1 MNKGEEMKKTYI
13 VIMSFIFSLLL
24 SGCEEKVTK
33 EEVVKGATAKS
44 LSSIETDLKVEFE
57 MKSNGQKNN
66 SSTDISIKYIE
77 EPFLTYMKMKTLEGD
92 IELYL
97 DNESAYI
104 LPPEET
110 SWYKKSIDSVPGFA
124 ELAEN
129 NAFKEDLEKIKKFSE
144 IFTFE
149 QKEDEYILQVN
160 LKESSGKKEKELVLD
175 VLKDSMKNESFELS
189 KINNFFYYIKL
200 DKSYYVN
207 QVKIKADIDLQ
218 FDGKPAQYIINVNAD
233 YKNIN
238 TVKAFSIPQD
248 VRDKAIQQEQVEER
262 YENSLQNN
270 NAGIYPPVESAESYL
285 AFQEE
290 ITDQADNVVK
300 KLLDQISKAGSAE
313 FSVLVSDSNYSID
326 YIIHKAFNTEVPVEF
341 EEHRLA
347 LLDFLSFERSL
358 LRYIQTYNSI
368 GELDENK
375 VEVMVSDINRAK
387 DAMSAILTTT
397 LDEDYINDESSIEGF

>member
-1 MNKGEEMKKTYI
+1 MKKAYI

-24 SGCEEKVTK
+24 NGCEERVTK

-77 EPFLTYMKMKTLEGD
+77 EPFLTHMKMKTLEGD

-175 VLKDSMKNESFELS
+175 VLKDSMKNESFDLS
-189 KINNFFYYIKL
+189 KINNFYYYIKL

-218 FDGKPAQYIINVNAD
+218 FDGKPAQYIINANAD

-238 TVKAFSIPQD
+238 KVKAFSIPQD
-248 VRDKAIQQEQVEER
+248 VKDKAIQQDQVEER

-285 AFQEE
+285 AFQQEV
-290 ITDQADNVVK
+290 TDQSDNVVM

-313 FSVLVSDSNYSID
+313 FSVLVSDSNFSID
-326 YIIHKAFNTEVPVEF
+326 YIIHKAFNTEAPVEF

-347 LLDFLSFERSL
+347 LLDVLYFERSL

-387 DAMSAILTTT
+387 DAMSAILTAT
-397 LDEDYINDESSIEGF
+397 LEEDNINDGITIEGF

>member
-1 MNKGEEMKKTYI
+1 MKKTYI

-57 MKSNGQKNN
+57 MKSNGQKHN
-66 SSTDISIKYIE
+66 SSTDISIKYME

-110 SWYKKSIDSVPGFA
+110 SWYKKSIDSVPDLA

-160 LKESSGKKEKELVLD
+160 LQESSGKKEKELVLD
-175 VLKDSMKNESFELS
+175 VLKDSMKNESLELS

-248 VRDKAIQQEQVEER
+248 VREKAIQQEQVEKR

-290 ITDQADNVVK
+290 VTDQADNVVK

-397 LDEDYINDESSIEGF
+397 LEEDYIDDETSIEGF

>member
-1 MNKGEEMKKTYI
+1 MKKAYI

-24 SGCEEKVTK
+24 NGCEERVTK

-77 EPFLTYMKMKTLEGD
+77 EPFLTHMKMKTLEGD

-175 VLKDSMKNESFELS
+175 VLKDSMKNESFDLS
-189 KINNFFYYIKL
+189 KINNFYYYIKL

-218 FDGKPAQYIINVNAD
+218 FDGKPAQYIINANAD

-238 TVKAFSIPQD
+238 KVKAFSIPQD
-248 VRDKAIQQEQVEER
+248 VKDKAIQQDQVEER

-285 AFQEE
+285 AFQQEV
-290 ITDQADNVVK
+290 TDQSDNVVM

-313 FSVLVSDSNYSID
+313 FSVMVSDSNFSID
-326 YIIHKAFNTEVPVEF
+326 YIIHKAFNTEAPVEF

-347 LLDFLSFERSL
+347 LLDVLYFERSL

-368 GELDENK
+368 GELDANK

-387 DAMSAILTTT
+387 DAMSAILTST
-397 LDEDYINDESSIEGF
+397 LEEDNINDGITIEGF

>member
-1 MNKGEEMKKTYI
+1 MKKTYI
-13 VIMSFIFSLLL
+13 VIMSLIFALLL
-24 SGCEEKVTK
+24 SGCAEKVTK

-57 MKSNGQKNN
+57 MKSNGQKHN
-66 SSTDISIKYIE
+66 SSTDISIKYME

-104 LPPEET
+104 LPPQET
-110 SWYKKSIDSVPGFA
+110 SWYKKSIDSVPEFA

-129 NAFKEDLEKIKKFSE
+129 NAFTEDLEKIKKFSE

-149 QKEDEYILQVN
+149 QKDDEYILQVN
-160 LKESSGKKEKELVLD
+160 LQESSGKKEKELVLD
-175 VLKDSMKNESFELS
+175 VLKDSMKNESLELS

-218 FDGKPAQYIINVNAD
+218 FDGKPAQYIINANAE

-238 TVKAFSIPQD
+238 TVKAFSIPEE
-248 VRDKAIQQEQVEER
+248 VRDKAIQQERVEKR
-262 YENSLQNN
+262 YENSLNNN
-270 NAGIYPPVESAESYL
+270 NAGNYPTVESAESYL

-290 ITDQADNVVK
+290 ITVQADNVVV

-313 FSVLVSDSNYSID
+313 FSVLVRDSNYSID

-341 EEHRLA
+341 EDHRLA

-368 GELDENK
+368 GELDGNQ
-375 VEVMVSDINRAK
+375 VEVMVTDINRAK
-387 DAMSAILTTT
+387 DAMSAILTSILEEEMIT
-397 LDEDYINDESSIEGF
+397 DEISIEGF

>member
-1 MNKGEEMKKTYI
+1 MKKAYI

-24 SGCEEKVTK
+24 NGCEERVTK

-77 EPFLTYMKMKTLEGD
+77 EPFLTHMKMKTLEGD

-160 LKESSGKKEKELVLD
+160 LKEISGKKEKELVLD
-175 VLKDSMKNESFELS
+175 VLKDSMKNESFDLS
-189 KINNFFYYIKL
+189 KINNFYYYIKL

-218 FDGKPAQYIINVNAD
+218 FDGKPAQYIINANAD

-238 TVKAFSIPQD
+238 KVKAFSIPQD
-248 VRDKAIQQEQVEER
+248 VKDKAIQQDQVEER

-285 AFQEE
+285 AFQQEV
-290 ITDQADNVVK
+290 TDQSDNVVM

-313 FSVLVSDSNYSID
+313 FSVLVSDSNFSID
-326 YIIHKAFNTEVPVEF
+326 YIIHKAFNTEAPVEF

-347 LLDFLSFERSL
+347 LLDVLYFERSL

-387 DAMSAILTTT
+387 DAMSAILTAT
-397 LDEDYINDESSIEGF
+397 LEEDNINDGITIEGF

>member
-1 MNKGEEMKKTYI
+1 MKKSYI

-57 MKSNGQKNN
+57 MKSNGQKHN
-66 SSTDISIKYIE
+66 SSTDISIKYME
-77 EPFLTYMKMKTLEGD
+77 EPFLTFMKMKTLEGD

-110 SWYKKSIDSVPGFA
+110 SWYKKSIDSVPEFA

-160 LKESSGKKEKELVLD
+160 LQESSGKKEKELVLD
-175 VLKDSMKNESFELS
+175 VLKDSMKNESLELS

-248 VRDKAIQQEQVEER
+248 VREKAIQQEQVEKR

-290 ITDQADNVVK
+290 VTDQADNVVK
-300 KLLDQISKAGSAE
+300 KLLGQISKAGSAE

-326 YIIHKAFNTEVPVEF
+326 YIIHKAFNTEVPIEF

-397 LDEDYINDESSIEGF
+397 LEEDYINDESSIEGF

>member
-1 MNKGEEMKKTYI
+1 MKKAYI

-24 SGCEEKVTK
+24 NGCEERVTK

-77 EPFLTYMKMKTLEGD
+77 EPFLTHMKMKTLEGD

-175 VLKDSMKNESFELS
+175 VLKDSMKNESFDLS
-189 KINNFFYYIKL
+189 KINNFYYYIKL

-218 FDGKPAQYIINVNAD
+218 FDGKPAQYIINANAD

-238 TVKAFSIPQD
+238 KVKAFSIPQD
-248 VRDKAIQQEQVEER
+248 VKDKAIQQDQVEER

-285 AFQEE
+285 AFQQEV
-290 ITDQADNVVK
+290 TDQSDNVVM

-313 FSVLVSDSNYSID
+313 FSVLVSDSNFSID
-326 YIIHKAFNTEVPVEF
+326 YIIHKAFNTEAPVEF

-347 LLDFLSFERSL
+347 LLDVLYFERSL

-368 GELDENK
+368 GELDANK

-387 DAMSAILTTT
+387 DAMSAILTST
-397 LDEDYINDESSIEGF
+397 LEEDNINDGITIEGF

>member
-1 MNKGEEMKKTYI
+1 
-13 VIMSFIFSLLL
+13 MSFIFSLLL

-44 LSSIETDLKVEFE
+44 LSSIETDMKVEFE

-104 LPPEET
+104 LPPEDT

-248 VRDKAIQQEQVEER
+248 VRDKAIQQEQVGER